1 MYVLYIDIYL
11 YIYKQI
17 LYIHTC
23 NRYVSGMKKLLT
35 APYNLPVLLL
45 LLLLLQ
51 ISKCRWI

>member
-51 ISKCRWI
+51 ISKCR